1 MKDFGKIGNSFQLI
15 TIFVKTVYE
24 IFYMVLDTCLGTASS
39 LVSDIKLVGGG
50 NTVITILTMFLGM
63 FSDFSQKA
71 PC

>member
-39 LVSDIKLVGGG
+39 LVSDIKFVGG
-50 NTVITILTMFLGM
+50 
-63 FSDFSQKA
+63 
-71 PC
+71 